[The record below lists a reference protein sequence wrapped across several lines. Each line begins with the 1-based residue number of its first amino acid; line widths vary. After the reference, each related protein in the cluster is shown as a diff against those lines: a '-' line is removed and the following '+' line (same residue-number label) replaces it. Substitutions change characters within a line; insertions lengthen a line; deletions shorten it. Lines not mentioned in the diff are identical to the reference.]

1 MEPSVLHSQ
10 VNEFEERN
18 TFLYFVLGLVSISRS
33 FVHHLESEQQRL
45 NEQPDL
51 QSESR
56 PDETSVTHLR
66 DLLL

>member
-10 VNEFEERN
+10 VSEFEERN
-18 TFLYFVLGLVSISRS
+18 TFLYFVLGLVSVSRS
-33 FVHHLESEQQRL
+33 FMHHLESEQERL
-45 NEQPDL
+45 NGQFDL

-56 PDETSVTHLR
+56 PEETSATQLR